1 MKNETVDRRV
11 RKTKKNIR
19 DALTELMREK
29 GVKDITVRELSE
41 LADIN
46 RGTFYNHYK
55 DVFDLLEQIESE
67 MFEEFSGAIS
77 SYTPQDVV
85 EQPGIILSHIFF
97 FLEENSQ
104 ICLSLLGKNGDI
116 AFVDRLKDLVKYK
129 FLNELEGD
137 GIFGPNKDYFFS
149 FTISGFV
156 GMIQYWLE
164 TGLKKSPQEMATL
177 SKNMLEYYSNYV
189 RK

>member
-1 MKNETVDRRV
+1 MKDQVLDRRV
-11 RKTKKNIR
+11 RKTKKNIL
-19 DALTELMREK
+19 DALTHLMREK
-29 GVKDITVRELSE
+29 SVKDITVRELSE

-46 RGTFYNHYK
+46 RGTFYTHYR
-55 DVFDLLEQIESE
+55 DVFDLLDKVEGE
-67 MFEEFSGAIS
+67 MFDEFSEAIS

-85 EQPGIILSHIFF
+85 AHPGLILNQIFT

-104 ICLSLLGKNGDI
+104 ICLSLLGKNGDL

-129 FLNELEGD
+129 FMHEWVDD
-137 GIFGPNKDYFFS
+137 GLFGPNKEYFFS

-164 TGLKKSPQEMATL
+164 TGMKKSPQEMTML
-177 SKNMLEYYSNYV
+177 SQKMLEYYSEYV
-189 RK
+189 RR